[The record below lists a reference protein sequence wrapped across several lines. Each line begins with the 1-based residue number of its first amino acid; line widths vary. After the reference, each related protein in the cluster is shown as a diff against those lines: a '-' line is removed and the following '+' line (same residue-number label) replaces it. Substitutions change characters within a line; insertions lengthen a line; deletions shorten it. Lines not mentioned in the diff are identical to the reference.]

1 MVQGDVKLQG
11 ALLTTVKR
19 NLLVAKLC
27 LFSIGLALL
36 HVILDAS
43 QGLYQS
49 VFADLAFAA
58 TVFVAYLLNR
68 WQYHKGAKIFAL
80 LSLNLLFA
88 FFVSVLPR
96 DVGVYLYYFPLI
108 VTSSAMF
115 EASEKLLRWFFNALP
130 ISLLALLMISD
141 FDLMPWL
148 QFESPLDTRV
158 FFAINAFSTACLT
171 IICVNFMQKLNV
183 LSEREL
189 KQLAEEVNAKNIH
202 LEKTN
207 AELDRFLYSTSH
219 DLRSP
224 LSSIK
229 GLVNIARIESTDEKQ
244 QRYFAMM
251 IDRVD
256 KLDFFIKDIIDYSKN
271 ARTEVNSESVDFN
284 SLLAEVTENLKFI
297 EGAEAIEFKTNVQLD
312 HPVTA
317 DKNRLSVVLN
327 NLMANA
333 IKYHDPKKNPQ
344 WIDVQVSNSNGSI
357 KLKVSD
363 NGTGIDPEHHNK
375 IFDMFY
381 RGTLQSKGSGLGLY
395 IVKETLAKMN
405 ATISVESE
413 PGEGS
418 SFLITLPVS

>member
-1 MVQGDVKLQG
+1 MVPGDDSPHKV
-11 ALLTTVKR
+11 LLTTVKR
-19 NLLVAKLC
+19 NLLLSKLC
-27 LFSIGLALL
+27 VFSIALAFV

-49 VFADLAFAA
+49 VFVDLIFAA
-58 TVFVAYLLNR
+58 TIFVAYMLNH
-68 WQYHKGAKIFAL
+68 WKYHKTAKTFAL
-80 LSLNLLFA
+80 LALNVLFV

-108 VTSSAMF
+108 VSSSALF
-115 EASEKLLRWFFNALP
+115 EASEKSLRYFFNILP
-130 ISLLALLMISD
+130 IAFLALLVFMD
-141 FDLMPWL
+141 FELLPSL
-148 QFESPLDTRV
+148 QFQSPLDTGA
-158 FFAINAFSTACLT
+158 FFAINAFSTAFLT

-183 LSEREL
+183 SSEREL
-189 KQLAEEVNAKNIH
+189 KQLAEEVYAKNIH

-244 QRYFAMM
+244 QRYFEMM

-271 ARTEVNSESVDFN
+271 ARTEVNNEAVDFD

-297 EGAEAIEFKTNVQLD
+297 EGAEAIEFKSKVSLP

-333 IKYHDPKKNPQ
+333 IKYHDPGKHAQ

-357 KLKVSD
+357 KLQVSD
-363 NGTGIDPEHHNK
+363 NGTGIAPEYHNK

-395 IVKETLAKMN
+395 IVKETVAKMN
-405 ATISVESE
+405 GTIAVESE
-413 PGEGS
+413 PGQGS
-418 SFLITLPVS
+418 SFLITLPLS